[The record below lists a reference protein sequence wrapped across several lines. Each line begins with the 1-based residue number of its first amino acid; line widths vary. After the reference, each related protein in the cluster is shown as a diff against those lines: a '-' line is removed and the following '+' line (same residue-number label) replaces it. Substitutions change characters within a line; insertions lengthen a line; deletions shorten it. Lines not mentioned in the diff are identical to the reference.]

1 MPSSTRRKARIYPR
15 FVEEKLLKLGAEQA
29 QAEVN
34 AGRVPAW
41 LKPMVNHSTTK
52 AIRERE
58 ASLVIQNSVR
68 NAIANGTFARA
79 RERRMPPTME
89 QANSAREPSAR
100 GRRVRKETRKSRRG
114 GIKESRS
121 ATRRRL
127 KHMGLNSPSKSK

>member
-1 MPSSTRRKARIYPR
+1 MSTSHTRRLRRVYNR

-29 QAEVN
+29 AEEVK

-41 LKPMVNHSTTK
+41 LGPIVNKHQSEAK
-52 AIRERE
+52 RQRE
-58 ASLVIQNSVR
+58 AALVIQNSVR
-68 NAIANGTFARA
+68 NAIASGTFARA

-89 QANSAREPSAR
+89 RGNSAHEPSAR
-100 GRRVRKETRKSRRG
+100 GRRVRKATRKVRRE

-127 KHMGLNSPSKSK
+127 KAMGINSPSSR